1 VKAPMSR
8 KQLIEEQFKEARRQY
23 EAGELPLDEDN
34 ATANW
39 PLHKYAVYLYNDEDG
54 SPELL
59 EVFLEHAVAGVLR
72 YEDLA
77 DNAVELERRH
87 FPHVAEI
94 LWKVAENATLHRLGV
109 VLWHA
114 IALTIHDAEVALS
127 YGKALFGGFAKPLH
141 RLIVVLWDAGCERS
155 VDRSIRCDARAR
167 IRPVRDH
174 AWAGHNRAGAC

>member
-1 VKAPMSR
+1 MSR

-39 PLHKYAVYLYNDEDG
+39 PLHKYAVHLYNDEDG

-114 IALTIHDAEVALS
+114 IASRYMTPRLLCPM
-127 YGKALFGGFAKPLH
+127 AKPCSAAL
-141 RLIVVLWDAGCERS
+141 RS
-155 VDRSIRCDARAR
+155 HFTASS
-167 IRPVRDH
+167 
-174 AWAGHNRAGAC
+174 

>member
-1 VKAPMSR
+1 MSR

-39 PLHKYAVYLYNDEDG
+39 PQHKYAVYLYNDEDG

-87 FPHVAEI
+87 LPQ
-94 LWKVAENATLHRLGV
+94 R
-109 VLWHA
+109 
-114 IALTIHDAEVALS
+114 
-127 YGKALFGGFAKPLH
+127 
-141 RLIVVLWDAGCERS
+141 R
-155 VDRSIRCDARAR
+155 
-167 IRPVRDH
+167 
-174 AWAGHNRAGAC
+174 